1 MSKNCNIY
9 IVEMGTYIFLVI
21 PNDTM
26 TNTSYLNY
34 DNKNENLR
42 QFDLK
47 NSIDLRNDGVSQ
59 ININNV
65 SAAARSLTRGVC
77 K

>member
-1 MSKNCNIY
+1 MDKFSLPWK
-9 IVEMGTYIFLVI
+9 FLAFLRI
-21 PNDTM
+21 STKI
-26 TNTSYLNY
+26 LNY